1 MRRAKGLIN
10 QIADADNVR
19 AAYIKSCRGRRTK
32 PEVLRYQKSL
42 DSNLLQ
48 LQQELAAGEVDWGE
62 YHAFHV
68 NDPKPRTIHASSFK
82 SRVAQHSI
90 MNLCGQS
97 FEDYQIF
104 DSYACRKGK
113 GLDAALARS
122 IKFSR
127 RGDWYLQL
135 DIKKYFNTINHQ
147 VLNNLLRRRFKEA
160 KLLDLFATV
169 LDSYHV
175 LSGEGVPI
183 GNLTSQFFANHYL
196 GALDHFVKEHLRAK
210 RYVRYMDDFVI
221 WSSDK
226 QSLLE
231 MHREI
236 VSFLK
241 DELKLT
247 AKPKILNQCS
257 LGMTFLGFRVFPQG
271 ARLSRRTRDRF
282 RRKSK
287 KYIEKYN
294 AGHWN
299 EEELARHMQPLTD
312 FVMKG
317 ASREYRQRV
326 IVENGLCPE
335 ARTA

>member
-1 MRRAKGLIN
+1 
-10 QIADADNVR
+10 VR

-32 PEVLRYQKSL
+32 PEVLQYQQTL
-42 DSNLLQ
+42 DCNLLN
-48 LQQELAAGEVDWGE
+48 LQQELAAGQVDWGE
-62 YHAFHV
+62 YHAFDV
-68 NDPKPRTIHASSFK
+68 YDPKPRTIHASSFK

-97 FEDYQIF
+97 FEDYQIY

-127 RGDWYLQL
+127 PGDWYLQM

-147 VLNNLLRRRFKEA
+147 VLNNQLQRRFKES
-160 KLLDLFATV
+160 KLLNLFATV

-175 LSGEGVPI
+175 LPGEGVPI

-196 GALDHFVKEHLRAK
+196 GALDHFIKEQLRAK

-226 QSLLE
+226 QRLLE
-231 MHREI
+231 MHSEI
-236 VSFLK
+236 VSFLN
-241 DELKLT
+241 EVLNLT
-247 AKPKILNQCS
+247 AKPKILNRCS
-257 LGMTFLGFRVFPQG
+257 HGMTFLGFRVFPHG

-287 KYIEKYN
+287 KYIVKFD
-294 AGHWN
+294 AGLWS

-312 FVMKG
+312 FVLKG